1 MFKRRPFP
9 KRALRAGASSRMAC
23 STSSRRLCWS
33 GARMHSS
40 ATANKSFPVKHLVG
54 SFSRQA
60 PSTFTTGRS
69 STRFFAFTKCG
80 RERRMTRPMTWLS
93 SRQPRSLRP
102 SGAPSR
108 SLLGGASF
116 PPAIVGARPARRCR
130 PLPRRCGAASL
141 APAFSPS
148 VSCSTPLLTLLRV
161 R

>member
-69 STRFFAFTKCG
+69 STR
-80 RERRMTRPMTWLS
+80 S
-93 SRQPRSLRP
+93 
-102 SGAPSR
+102 
-108 SLLGGASF
+108 
-116 PPAIVGARPARRCR
+116 
-130 PLPRRCGAASL
+130 
-141 APAFSPS
+141 SPS
-148 VSCSTPLLTLLRV
+148 PSAGGSGE
-161 R
+161 